1 MKKFIFVFV
10 SSITLNSF
18 TMDSVKKISSNALT
32 TLYDKYDPETVLS
45 ELEKE
50 GVSKNIDEKMTQEH
64 RVNRTI
70 RHYVQANEPQ
80 KLCNAL
86 SRIVAGNFPRS
97 PLAIQMAHEYL
108 VSKRAAVQNQPSIFT
123 SIIQTLD
130 KLNSSQITKD
140 LSEGQT
146 FGAEKRDLESRVNA
160 GLEILG
166 SDKKDQEL
174 QKLIQVLGGLQKTEK
189 AIVPGPRV
197 AQDTSNYLEQRI
209 KELTQTRTLLNQLAK
224 SIEKEK
230 EKEK

>member
-1 MKKFIFVFV
+1 M
-10 SSITLNSF
+10 ST
-18 TMDSVKKISSNALT
+18 
-32 TLYDKYDPETVLS
+32 
-45 ELEKE
+45 
-50 GVSKNIDEKMTQEH
+50 SKNH
-64 RVNRTI
+64 
-70 RHYVQANEPQ
+70 Q
-80 KLCNAL
+80 KT
-86 SRIVAGNFPRS
+86 
-97 PLAIQMAHEYL
+97 PLAG
-108 VSKRAAVQNQPSIFT
+108 SKSHVQTQNQPSIFT

-146 FGAEKRDLESRVNA
+146 LGAEKRDLESRVNA

-174 QKLIQVLGGLQKTEK
+174 QKLIQVLGSLQKTEK